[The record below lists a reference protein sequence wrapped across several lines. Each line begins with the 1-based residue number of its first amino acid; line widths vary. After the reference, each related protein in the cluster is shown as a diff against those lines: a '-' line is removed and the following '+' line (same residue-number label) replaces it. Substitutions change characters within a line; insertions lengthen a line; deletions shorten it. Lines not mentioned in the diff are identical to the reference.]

1 MSIYLQHSTRTGKQE
16 VDICRAKG
24 RDSKAEDGDNQVCY
38 NESRQNVNSLTHSS
52 SPSLSSPLDLS
63 HIPLSLSVSTRQKKK
78 RQIRKG
84 VWKKQK
90 VGWVYFFFIQIQPS
104 THNVQYLLRSARNVP
119 QFNNYHATWHVSIFF
134 LNTVNPSPFVTCKAM
149 WGHQCCFI
157 FLQHHDDIGVFCLHV
172 LVVLGGYESL
182 PTPSWQLSPRSY
194 PDAVQTRGR
203 GRVQVWGHHWQ
214 VSGQGGPDS
223 FIWKRPARE
232 YIYSGHWADLK
243 NPPFIDL
250 VSAAPT
256 FCAKRIRCG
265 SKITY

>member
-24 RDSKAEDGDNQVCY
+24 RDSKAKDGDNQVCY
-38 NESRQNVNSLTHSS
+38 NESGQNVNSLTHSS

-63 HIPLSLSVSTRQKKK
+63 HIPISLIPPLSLSQYQQDKKK
-78 RQIRKG
+78 RRIRKG

-149 WGHQCCFI
+149 WGPQYWGFFLAASWRHRCFLSVCSCCF
-157 FLQHHDDIGVFCLHV
+157 GRVWKPAN
-172 LVVLGGYESL
+172 SL
-182 PTPSWQLSPRSY
+182 KTIVPQELPWRCPNPGEGTCASVGTPLTSQRPGRPRQSHMETPSPWVY
-194 PDAVQTRGR
+194 AC
-203 GRVQVWGHHWQ
+203 
-214 VSGQGGPDS
+214 
-223 FIWKRPARE
+223 I
-232 YIYSGHWADLK
+232 
-243 NPPFIDL
+243 
-250 VSAAPT
+250 
-256 FCAKRIRCG
+256 
-265 SKITY
+265 